1 MGNCTAPEAPK
12 ASLPFE
18 LPTENEATDALA
30 DRIKDTSAMSPEPI
44 KTLIKEV
51 VSEPEPEPEEEI
63 KAPEDKTGLF
73 KKRGHVVKNWKE
85 RYFVLKGGLLSY
97 YITSESPNNLKGG
110 IEVNKY
116 TYESTIPGMKNPSDG
131 MAYFTCTGEPEL
143 LIDFNDAD
151 TKKIWVDLIALHAI
165 YYKDKEE
172 DGTKHS
178 IARLTDLGDSKA
190 LGGLAS
196 SMVGAVTGA
205 VTNITS
211 DVAETETDSNVV
223 STTATEG
230 TL

>member
-97 YITSESPNNLKGG
+97 YINSESPNNLKG
-110 IEVNKY
+110 
-116 TYESTIPGMKNPSDG
+116 TPIP
-131 MAYFTCTGEPEL
+131 
-143 LIDFNDAD
+143 LI
-151 TKKIWVDLIALHAI
+151 
-165 YYKDKEE
+165 
-172 DGTKHS
+172 
-178 IARLTDLGDSKA
+178 
-190 LGGLAS
+190 
-196 SMVGAVTGA
+196 
-205 VTNITS
+205 
-211 DVAETETDSNVV
+211 
-223 STTATEG
+223 
-230 TL
+230 